1 MKTNNYISM
10 IKNSCLSGR
19 ALMFVV
25 KISMYVGRLFP
36 NSNFDYLY
44 NIYAIDVQYIFTPIF
59 SRRGKNILK

>member
-36 NSNFDYLY
+36 NSNFDGLY
-44 NIYAIDVQYIFTPIF
+44 NIYAIDVRYIFTPIF